1 MIHGYKHYLTT
12 RQKKTKKTYEDRFQ
26 EKNADV
32 NIF

>member
-1 MIHGYKHYLTT
+1 MIHGYKHYLT
-12 RQKKTKKTYEDRFQ
+12 RQKIKKTYEDRFQ